1 MAAAD
6 GADTAG
12 TIGVQVA
19 YAPAPHRI
27 DLTELRLPAGA
38 SVLDALKASGLAAR
52 HGAEV
57 IDGLVV
63 GVWGK
68 ARALDTVLRDGDRV
82 ELLRPLIV
90 DPKEARRQRYRR
102 DGVKR
107 APR

>member
-1 MAAAD
+1 MAAAE
-6 GADTAG
+6 GGGTACS
-12 TIGVQVA
+12 IAVQVV

-57 IDGLVV
+57 IDGLRV

-68 ARALDTVLRDGDRV
+68 ARPLDAVLRDGDRV

>member
-6 GADTAG
+6 GAG
-12 TIGVQVA
+12 TIAVQVV

-38 SVLDALKASGLAAR
+38 TVLDALKASGLAAR
-52 HGAEV
+52 HGTEA
-57 IDGLVV
+57 IDALLV

-68 ARALDTVLRDGDRV
+68 ARPLDAVLRDGDRV
-82 ELLRPLIV
+82 ELLRPLTV

-102 DGVKR
+102 DGVR
-107 APR
+107 RNPR